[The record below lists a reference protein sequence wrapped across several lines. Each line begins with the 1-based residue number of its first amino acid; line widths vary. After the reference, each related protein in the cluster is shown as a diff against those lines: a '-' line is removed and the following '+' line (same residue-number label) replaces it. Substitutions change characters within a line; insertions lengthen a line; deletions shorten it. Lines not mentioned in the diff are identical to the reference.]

1 MDQTHIAGGPLGVAR
16 TDRPRRPQSRNAPD
30 TIKAL
35 LAAIAVAVRVL
46 VGAAIVEAVAV
57 SSFGLVAGTAIA
69 VLAALVMGIAY
80 LALGRKREEAGRKGA
95 TP

>member
-1 MDQTHIAGGPLGVAR
+1 
-16 TDRPRRPQSRNAPD
+16 
-30 TIKAL
+30 
-35 LAAIAVAVRVL
+35 VL